1 MSLRVMQRKYYERI
15 KNNEINS
22 KQVFSINATN
32 VGITKSKCRNDIVNP
47 TTQKCYGVYNRQVLS
62 GNNGL
67 AAKVIDISANYV
79 PTITNTYKRP
89 PQFQANQYIANKRSK
104 AIRCMFFDED
114 CNKVTRPTP
123 VSRNCDC
130 KKSTIITQDLQYLSA
145 KDYMEK
151 KLATRNITEDGVTQY
166 ESNMMKNIHGHCA

>member
-1 MSLRVMQRKYYERI
+1 MQRKYNERR
-15 KNNEINS
+15 KTSEVNS
-22 KQVFSINATN
+22 NSTFSIYATN
-32 VGITKSKCRNDIVNP
+32 RGTTKSKCRNDIINP

-67 AAKVIDISANYV
+67 AAKVIDISANYL
-79 PTITNTYKRP
+79 PTITNTYKRAP
-89 PQFQANQYIANKRSK
+89 GFQSNQYTSNKRSK

-123 VSRNCDC
+123 VTRNCDC
-130 KKSTIITQDLQYLSA
+130 KNLSNVTQDLGYLSA

-151 KLATRNITEDGVTQY
+151 KLAIRNVTEDGVTQY
-166 ESNMMKNIHGHCA
+166 ESKMMKNIHGYCP